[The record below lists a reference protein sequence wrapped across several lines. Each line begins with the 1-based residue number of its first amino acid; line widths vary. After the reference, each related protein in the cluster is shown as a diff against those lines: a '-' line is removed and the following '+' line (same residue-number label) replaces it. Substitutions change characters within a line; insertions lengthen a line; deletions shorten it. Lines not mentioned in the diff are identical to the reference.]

1 LEGCLPQVQGRKTDT
16 ETMKGLIVT
25 SRKMIRQMAATGW
38 KPDGHGRIRVVLR
51 RIGPWMEMVTREYV
65 DNETTEAERAAY
77 RRGFKQGKIAAL
89 RAAQVTGVG
98 GLDVYLQDALEVER
112 CHKCQGLGHIQK

>member
-1 LEGCLPQVQGRKTDT
+1 
-16 ETMKGLIVT
+16 
-25 SRKMIRQMAATGW
+25 
-38 KPDGHGRIRVVLR
+38 
-51 RIGPWMEMVTREYV
+51 MEMVTREYV